1 MSNSLNQVIEEIK
14 ERNDIVEIISSY
26 ISLKAA
32 GVNYKACCPF
42 HSEKTASFVVSPNK
56 QLFKCFGCGEGG
68 DLIKFVMKIENLD
81 FIETLKIL
89 ADKSGIEWPQND
101 EYKENPQKKS
111 IKEELYEI
119 HIQSARF
126 FFERLWKGKK
136 DALDYLN
143 DRGLKDK
150 VMRSFGLGYSGD
162 SKELTEFLLTQGF
175 SKEILLKS
183 GLVLEKNGDM
193 IDRFRRRIM
202 FPIFDYRGRVIA
214 FGGRAMGNSMPKY
227 LNSPDTDIF
236 NKSNHLYGL
245 NFARKYMQSNSLILV
260 EGYMDVISLAQAGIK
275 NCVASLGTALTSNQ
289 AKLIS
294 KYVKKAYISYDSDN
308 AGITATKRALEILS
322 EQKLKSAIID
332 LEEFKDPDEFI
343 KSRGLEGFMD
353 KISTAQ
359 TPLDFTLNLLKK
371 KYNLSELREQ
381 AEFVKEVASIL
392 KKVKSSV
399 EVEFQIKRLSNET
412 KIHIKTF
419 GTEVYGK
426 YFSPKQFENETK
438 RTIEESEYHVIQKG
452 TMLAEKQLLKLFLEK
467 KRMRQIILMKMD
479 LEDFYID
486 EVKEAIQKLMEIN
499 LDVKRIDFKKEG
511 INIREDFFEDMG
523 DFSVE
528 EFKEEN
534 LDNLIKAVKRNTIK
548 ETIQKKTDEMKM
560 LAAAK
565 VDKNSEASEVDEK
578 LVELGTSIVKLN
590 KKLKEI

>member
-26 ISLKAA
+26 ISLKPA

>member
-452 TMLAEKQLLKLFLEK
+452 TMFAEKQLLKLFLEK

>member
-308 AGITATKRALEILS
+308 AGITATERALEILS

>member
-486 EVKEAIQKLMEIN
+486 EVKEVIQKLMEIN